1 MSKSRILIL
10 ITGSIAAYK
19 ACYLVSK
26 LVQNGFEVKIAAS
39 PSALEFVG
47 RATLE
52 GLSGNTIATD
62 TFEHGH
68 AMDHIHLVRWADLII
83 TIPATANFIN
93 KIANGIGD
101 DLLTTMALAHDF
113 KKPFLICPAMN
124 TQMYLHPATQK
135 SVNALREYGFV
146 ILETASG
153 VLACGEV
160 GLGKLLD
167 PDLIYDEIIAAI
179 GAPMISTPTLAT
191 QKLAKVLVVSG
202 GTVERIDDVRSI
214 TNTSS
219 GKTGASIA
227 DTLDGLGLEVC
238 FLTAKAGALPNA
250 QCETHEFT
258 NFESLDIQL
267 LKLLE
272 IHEFAAVI
280 MVAAV
285 SDFTPFAVL
294 ADGAEI
300 KGNKLSSSA
309 QVLEI
314 KLKRNPKLINKIKNL
329 TNGLL
334 FGFKLTAGLEKAQVL
349 EKIASQFNDAHCDFI
364 IHNDLSETDKDKK
377 RHTYHVF
384 ESAEKPARD
393 IEGARALGLEIGRII
408 TEKQYVPNS

>member
-1 MSKSRILIL
+1 MSKSKVLVL

-47 RATLE
+47 RASLE
-52 GLSGNTIATD
+52 GLSGNLVASD

-113 KKPFLICPAMN
+113 QKPFLICPAMN

-135 SVNALREYGFV
+135 SVSSLKEFGFT

-153 VLACGEV
+153 VLACGET

-167 PDLIYDEIIAAI
+167 PELIYNEINAAI
-179 GAPMISTPTLAT
+179 GAPPSANARPDPQPLP
-191 QKLAKVLVVSG
+191 KVLVVSG
-202 GTVERIDDVRSI
+202 GTVERIDDVRAI

-219 GKTGASIA
+219 GKTGAMIA
-227 DTLDGLGLEVC
+227 TTLNGLGFDIS
-238 FLTAKAGALPNA
+238 FLSAKAGAKPDID
-250 QCETHEFT
+250 CDIHEFT
-258 NFESLDIQL
+258 DFKSLEIQIV
-267 LKLLE
+267 KLLE

-280 MVAAV
+280 MCAAV
-285 SDFTPFAVL
+285 SDFSPVAIYS
-294 ADGAEI
+294 DGVKI
-300 KGNKLSSSA
+300 DGSKISSSSET
-309 QVLEI
+309 LEI
-314 KLKRNPKLINKIKNL
+314 RLQRNPKLINKIKNL
-329 TNGLL
+329 SNGLL
-334 FGFKLTAGLEKAQVL
+334 FGFKLTSGLNKIQIL
-349 EKIASQFNDAHCDFI
+349 EKIAAQFNDAKCDYI
-364 IHNDLSETDKDKK
+364 IHNDLLETDKDKAK
-377 RHTYHVF
+377 HLYHLY
-384 ESAEKPARD
+384 ESCEKSAND
-393 IEGARALGLEIGRII
+393 FNGTRALALEIGRII
-408 TEKQYVPNS
+408 TEKQYVSDS